1 MKKFFTLM
9 AAVVLFSS
17 AAEAKNWRINNDPAA
32 KADFLSINDAMAST
46 DVYAGDV
53 LYLDPGCRLPK
64 QTITKGV
71 TIIGTGYNLKE
82 TEEAMVAGII
92 IKAND
97 IKLTGINVSGR
108 IDWHESSSN
117 SYNNVTIER
126 CKFQGLTTNNWSSS
140 TGCICYGVK
149 IIGCYVTGDVSGA
162 SAKSPLTVRNSIIL
176 GRVGSINNGTIT
188 NNVIIYSTGTYT
200 NNNGYFPL
208 NYTTNSTIT
217 NNIIINP
224 TTHTTTSENVVTNWS
239 HQTIYNTAITD
250 YNTIANNVLSTD
262 EAHAWADFPTNKFI
276 GAKIADVFVNEGD
289 QEEKYQLKEDSP
301 ALGYGTNGVDC
312 GAFDGMYP
320 YVLCGRPQFVPY
332 IYDAQIPNTPTDGKL
347 NITLKIKSQNE

>member
-17 AAEAKNWRINNDPAA
+17 AAEARNWRINNDPAA
-32 KADFLSINDAMAST
+32 KADFLSIDAAMAST

-82 TEEAMVAGII
+82 TEEAMVAGIT
-92 IKAND
+92 IKANN
-97 IKLTGINVSGR
+97 IKLTGINVSGNISWPDYDR
-108 IDWHESSSN
+108 FDNI
-117 SYNNVTIER
+117 TIER
-126 CKFQGLTTNNWSSS
+126 CKVQGIRVTPYGSNIS
-140 TGCICYGVK
+140 YGVN
-149 IIGCYVTGDVSGA
+149 IIACYITGDVSG
-162 SAKSPLTVRNSIIL
+162 KNSPLVLRNSIIL
-176 GRVGSINNGTIT
+176 GRVNSINNGTIT
-188 NNVIIYSTGTYT
+188 NNVVICSSGTNTGQT
-200 NNNGYFPL
+200 YFPL
-208 NYTTNSTIT
+208 YSITNSTIT

-250 YNTIANNVLSTD
+250 YNNITNNVLSTD

-276 GAKIADVFVNEGD
+276 GAKIEDVFVNEGNL
-289 QEEKYQLKEDSP
+289 EEKYQLKEGSP

-312 GAFDGMYP
+312 GAFGGQSP

>member
-1 MKKFFTLM
+1 MKKLFFIA
-9 AAVVLFSS
+9 AAVLLSS
-17 AAEAKNWRINNDPAA
+17 AVQAKNWRINNDPAA

-53 LYLDPGCRLPK
+53 LYLDPGCRLPA
-64 QTITKGV
+64 QTISKGV

-82 TEEAMVAGII
+82 TEEAMVAGIT
-92 IKAND
+92 IKASD
-97 IKLTGINVSGR
+97 IKLTGINISGSV
-108 IDWHESSSN
+108 DW
-117 SYNNVTIER
+117 YYGTIYCNNITIER
-126 CKFQGLTTNNWSSS
+126 CKFQGMETNNYNS
-140 TGCICYGVK
+140 TYKNYGVK
-149 IIGCYVTGDVSGA
+149 VIGCYITGDVSGA
-162 SAKSPLTVRNSIIL
+162 VNGMAPLTVRNSIIL
-176 GRVGSINNGTIT
+176 GRIRYISNGIIS
-188 NNVIIYSTGTYT
+188 NNVIIYSTGTST
-200 NNNGYFPL
+200 NSQSTFPL
-208 NYTTNSTIT
+208 SSINNSTIT
-217 NNIIINP
+217 NNVIINP
-224 TTHTTTSENVVTNWS
+224 TTHTTTADNVVTNWS

-262 EAHAWADFPTNKFI
+262 EAHAWADYPTNKFI

>member
-9 AAVVLFSS
+9 AAVVLLSS

-53 LYLDPGCRLPK
+53 LYLDPGCRLPA
-64 QTITKGV
+64 QTISKGV

-82 TEEAMVAGII
+82 TEEAMVAGITI
-92 IKAND
+92 QAND

-108 IDWHESSSN
+108 INWPGNSN
-117 SYNNVTIER
+117 GAYNNVIIER
-126 CKFQGLTTNNWSSS
+126 CKFQGLTTCDYGASK
-140 TGCICYGVK
+140 ICYGVK
-149 IIGCYVTGDVSGA
+149 IIGCYITGNVSGA
-162 SAKSPLTVRNSIIL
+162 YYSKSPLTVRNNIVL
-176 GRVGSINNGTIT
+176 GQVHNINNGIIT
-188 NNVIIYSTGTYT
+188 NNVVIYNSGKNTGQSDY
-200 NNNGYFPL
+200 PL
-208 NYTTNSTIT
+208 NYITNSTIT

-224 TTHTTTSENVVTNWS
+224 TTYSTTTDNVVTNWS

-250 YNTIANNVLSTD
+250 YNTITNNVLSTD
-262 EAHAWADFPTNKFI
+262 EAHAWVDFPTNKFI
-276 GAKIADVFVNEGD
+276 GAKVEDIFVNEGN

-301 ALGYGTNGVDC
+301 AKGYGANGIDC
-312 GAFDGMYP
+312 GAFGGLYP

>member
-9 AAVVLFSS
+9 AAVVLFCS

-32 KADFLSINDAMAST
+32 KADFLSIDAAMAST

-53 LYLDPGCRLPK
+53 LYLDPGCRLPA

-82 TEEAMVAGII
+82 TEEAMVAGIT

-97 IKLTGINVSGR
+97 IKLTGINVSGS
-108 IDWHESSSN
+108 IAWSYESKAYSN
-117 SYNNVTIER
+117 VIIER
-126 CKFQGLTTNNWSSS
+126 CKFQGLKTNNWSSNNS
-140 TGCICYGVK
+140 YICYGVK

-162 SAKSPLTVRNSIIL
+162 DPKSPLTVRNSIIL
-176 GRVGSINNGTIT
+176 GKVYNINNGTIT
-188 NNVIIYSTGTYT
+188 NNVVIYDSGKNQ
-200 NNNGYFPL
+200 NNYYYNFLLY
-208 NYTTNSTIT
+208 NITNSTIT

-224 TTHTTTSENVVTNWS
+224 TTHTTTTDNVVTNWS
-239 HQTIYNTAITD
+239 HMTIYNTAVTD
-250 YNTIANNVLSTD
+250 YNNITNNVLSTD

-276 GAKIADVFVNEGD
+276 GAKVADVFVNEGN
-289 QEEKYQLKEDSP
+289 QEEKYQLKEGSP

-312 GAFDGMYP
+312 GVFDGEYP

>member
-9 AAVVLFSS
+9 TAVVLFCS

-53 LYLDPGCRLPK
+53 LYLDPGCRLPA

-82 TEEAMVAGII
+82 TEEAMVAGITI
-92 IKAND
+92 QAND
-97 IKLTGINVSGR
+97 IKLTGINVSGG
-108 IDWHESSSN
+108 INWP
-117 SYNNVTIER
+117 NNYSIFHNITIER
-126 CKFQGLTTNNWSSS
+126 CKFQGLRTHSYSSS
-140 TGCICYGVK
+140 SEYICYGVK
-149 IIGCYVTGDVSGA
+149 IIGCYVTGDIDGGGP
-162 SAKSPLTVRNSIIL
+162 KSPLTIRNSIIL
-176 GRVGSINNGTIT
+176 GRVGSINNGIIT
-188 NNVIIYSTGTYT
+188 NNVIIYDSGTRT
-200 NNNGYFPL
+200 NQPTYFPL

-224 TTHTTTSENVVTNWS
+224 TTHTTTTDNVVTNWS

-250 YNTIANNVLSTD
+250 YNTITNNVLSTD

-276 GAKIADVFVNEGD
+276 GAKIEDVFVNEGD

>member
-17 AAEAKNWRINNDPAA
+17 AAEARNWRINNDPAA
-32 KADFLSINDAMAST
+32 KADFLSIDAAMAST

-53 LYLDPGCRLPK
+53 LYLDPGCRLPA

-82 TEEAMVAGII
+82 TEEAMVAGIT

-97 IKLTGINVSGR
+97 IKLTGINVSGGVN
-108 IDWHESSSN
+108 WPSGSGTVF
-117 SYNNVTIER
+117 NNVIIER
-126 CKFQGLTTNNWSSS
+126 CKFQGLKTASWSNDYV
-140 TGCICYGVK
+140 CYGVK
-149 IIGCYVTGDVSGA
+149 IIGCYVTGDISGA
-162 SAKSPLTVRNSIIL
+162 GPKSPLTVRNSIIL
-176 GRVGSINNGTIT
+176 GRINYINNGIIT
-188 NNVIIYSTGTYT
+188 NNVIIYSSGTYT
-200 NNNGYFPL
+200 NNRDLFPVH
-208 NYTTNSTIT
+208 NITNSTIT

-250 YNTIANNVLSTD
+250 YNTITNNVLSTD

-276 GAKIADVFVNEGD
+276 GAKVEDVFVNEGN
-289 QEEKYQLKEDSP
+289 QEEKYQLKEGSP
-301 ALGYGTNGVDC
+301 AIGYGANGVDC
-312 GAFDGMYP
+312 GAFGGMYP

>member
-9 AAVVLFSS
+9 TAVVLLSS

-32 KADFLSINDAMAST
+32 KADFLSIDAAMAST

-53 LYLDPGCRLPK
+53 LYLDPGCRLPA
-64 QTITKGV
+64 QTISKGV

-82 TEEAMVAGII
+82 TEEAMVAGIT

-108 IDWHESSSN
+108 INWPNNYSSFHN
-117 SYNNVTIER
+117 ITIER
-126 CKFQGLTTNNWSSS
+126 CKFQGLITHDYSSS
-140 TGCICYGVK
+140 SEYKCYGVK
-149 IIGCYVTGDVSGA
+149 IIGCYVTGDINGGRA
-162 SAKSPLTVRNSIIL
+162 NSPLTVRNSIIL
-176 GRVGSINNGTIT
+176 GRVGSINNGIIT
-188 NNVIIYSTGTYT
+188 NNVIIYSTGTST
-200 NNNGYFPL
+200 NNNQSFPL

-224 TTHTTTSENVVTNWS
+224 TTHTTTTDNVVTNWS

-250 YNTIANNVLSTD
+250 YNTITNNVLSTD
-262 EAHAWADFPTNKFI
+262 EAHAWVDFPTNKFI
-276 GAKIADVFVNEGD
+276 GAKVEDIFVNEGN

-301 ALGYGTNGVDC
+301 AKGYAPNGEDC
-312 GAFDGMYP
+312 GAFGGLYP

>member
-9 AAVVLFSS
+9 AAVVLFCS

-32 KADFLSINDAMAST
+32 KADFLSIDAAMAST

-53 LYLDPGCRLPK
+53 LYLDPGCRLPA

-82 TEEAMVAGII
+82 TEEAMVAGIT

-97 IKLTGINVSGR
+97 IKLTGINVSGSIKWPDYDR
-108 IDWHESSSN
+108 VDNIT
-117 SYNNVTIER
+117 VER
-126 CKFQGLTTNNWSSS
+126 CKFQGLSTTRYSSI
-140 TGCICYGVK
+140 TCYGVK
-149 IIGCYVTGDVSGA
+149 IIGCYITGSVTGGSGD
-162 SAKSPLTVRNSIIL
+162 SPLVLRNSIIL
-176 GRVGSINNGTIT
+176 GQVHDINNGTIT
-188 NNVIIYSTGTYT
+188 NNVVIYDSTTGTNYS
-200 NNNGYFPL
+200 YYPL
-208 NYTTNSTIT
+208 YNITNSTIT

-224 TTHTTTSENVVTNWS
+224 TTHTTTTENVVTNWS
-239 HQTIYNTAITD
+239 HQTISNTAVTD
-250 YNTIANNVLSTD
+250 YNTITNNVLSTD

-276 GAKIADVFVNEGD
+276 GAKIEDVFVNEGD